1 MANILLSLYLMVAPV
16 WTTHFSEAQKTAVN
30 ENKYIILN
38 FSGSDWC
45 GPCIRTTNEIF
56 KTQEFQNFSQDHL
69 VLVNADFPRL
79 KKNQLDKLQIKEN
92 DALAD
97 KFNPNGIF
105 PLTLLLNNKGTVL
118 KRWDGFPNTTPTGF
132 INQIKLVIKSA
143 DL

>member
-1 MANILLSLYLMVAPV
+1 MLNILLSLHLLIVPI
-16 WTTHFSEAQKTAVN
+16 WTTHYSEAKKTALN

-45 GPCIRTTNEIF
+45 GPCIRTTKEIF
-56 KTQEFQNFSQDHL
+56 KSSEFENFSQDHL

-79 KKNQLDKLQIKEN
+79 KKNQLSEPQIKEN
-92 DALAD
+92 EALAD

-132 INQIKLVIKSA
+132 INQIKSA
-143 DL
+143 ITSSEH